1 MKFVALWD
9 IKPERRTAAIHQFT
23 AFAQKYSGINVL
35 NRWHRADCSGGGML
49 FHADDAQAIAALS
62 SAWSSLLDIYVS
74 PIVEDSDV
82 AFLQLF
88 KS

>member
-9 IKPERRTAAIHQFT
+9 IKSEHRAAAAHQFT
-23 AFAQKYSGINVL
+23 ALAQKNYGIDVL

-62 SAWSSLLDIYVS
+62 SAWSSLLNIYIS
-74 PIVEDSDV
+74 PIVDDSDV
-82 AFLQLF
+82 ALLQLY